1 MVISNMQKFKILDG
15 YPADVEIEMNEI
27 AKEHSIEIKE
37 FESDNTYITVIL
49 ELTEHNTKHLK
60 T

>member
-1 MVISNMQKFKILDG
+1 MQKFKILDG